1 MQGRQRGRSTGPIS
15 NEANIALEIAHGV
28 KGLMPED
35 AVNAPRV
42 KTHARQSLLQLSDV
56 IAAKQVADLIAQQ
69 AIAQGPVGFI
79 EGSHGVRPNNAVNQQ
94 PTLLLKVTNSEV

>member
-1 MQGRQRGRSTGPIS
+1 M
-15 NEANIALEIAHGV
+15 EIAHGV
-28 KGLMPED
+28 KRLMPED

-94 PTLLLKVTNSEV
+94 PTLLLEVTNREV